1 MPNLNLLKPKVKALA
16 LELQKKCKEAEID
29 IVFTCT
35 LRSVAEQNK
44 LYAKGRTLPGKI
56 VTNARGGES
65 FHNYGVA
72 FDICP
77 VINGK
82 AIFNDISLFN
92 RVGKIGINLGLEWG
106 GEWKKFIDKPH
117 FQYTAGYSLNAFK
130 NGKIDWRKFS

>member
-1 MPNLNLLKPKVKALA
+1 MANLNLLKPKVKALA
-16 LELQKKCKEAEID
+16 LELQKRAKAIGVD
-29 IVFTCT
+29 IIFTYT

-44 LYAKGRTLPGKI
+44 LYARGRTLPGKI